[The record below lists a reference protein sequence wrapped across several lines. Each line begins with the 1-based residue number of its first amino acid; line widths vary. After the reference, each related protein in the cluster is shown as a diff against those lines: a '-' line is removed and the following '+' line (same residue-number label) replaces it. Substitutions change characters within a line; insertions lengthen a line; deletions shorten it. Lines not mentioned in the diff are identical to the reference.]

1 MRLMELKQKHLLGI
15 EHLSADEIEY
25 ILQTAESLEEISK
38 RDIKKVPTL
47 RGKTIVTLF
56 LEPSTRTKTS
66 FELAAKRLSADTLS
80 ISKDASSFKKGESL
94 KDAAKTLQA
103 YRVDAIILRHSASG
117 AAEFLS
123 KQTDASVIN
132 AGDGC
137 HEHPTQ
143 ALLDAYTIKK
153 KFGKINGLKIAIVGD
168 ILHSRVARSNIF
180 CLTKMGA
187 ELSVVAPPTL
197 LPVDVEKLPV
207 KVAFGIEEVL
217 EESDVIYLLRLQA
230 ERASENHFP
239 SIREYRRLFGLDA
252 DKVKKLKPEAIVM
265 HPGPI
270 NRGVEISST
279 VADLARSYIEEQ
291 VTSGLAVRM
300 AVLYLLVGGSS

>member
-1 MRLMELKQKHLLGI
+1 LRLMELKQKHLLGI

>member
-1 MRLMELKQKHLLGI
+1 MLKQKHLLGI
-15 EHLSADEIEY
+15 EQLSQEEIEF
-25 ILQTAESLEEISK
+25 ILQTAESLEEITK

-103 YRVDAIILRHSASG
+103 YHVDAIILRHSASG
-117 AAEFLS
+117 AAQFLS
-123 KQTDASVIN
+123 KQTEASVIN

-143 ALLDAYTIKK
+143 ALLDVYTIRK
-153 KFGKINGLKIAIVGD
+153 KFGKIKGLKIAIVGD

-180 CLTKMGA
+180 CLAKLGA
-187 ELSVVAPPTL
+187 EVTVVAPPTL
-197 LPVDVEKLPV
+197 LPVDIDKLPV

-217 EESDVIYLLRLQA
+217 AESDVIYLLRLQT

-239 SIREYRRLFGLDA
+239 SIREYRRLFGLDS

-265 HPGPI
+265 HPGPV
-270 NRGVEISST
+270 NRGIEISST

-300 AVLYLLVGGSS
+300 AVLYLLVGGS

>member
-1 MRLMELKQKHLLGI
+1 MELKQKHLLGI
-15 EHLSADEIEY
+15 EHLSSEEIEY
-25 ILQTAESLEEISK
+25 ILQTADSLEEITK

-103 YRVDAIILRHSASG
+103 YHVDAIILRHSASG

-123 KQTDASVIN
+123 NQTEASIIN

-153 KFGKINGLKIAIVGD
+153 KFGKVKDLKISIVGD

-180 CLTKMGA
+180 CLTKLGA
-187 ELSVVAPPTL
+187 EVSVVAPPTL

-207 KVAFGIEEVL
+207 KVALGIDEVL
-217 EESDVIYLLRLQA
+217 AESDVIYLLRLQT
-230 ERASENHFP
+230 ERAGENHFP
-239 SIREYRRLFGLDA
+239 SIREYRRLFGLDT

-270 NRGVEISST
+270 NRGVEISSA
-279 VADLARSYIEEQ
+279 VADLDRTYIEEQ

-300 AVLYLLVGGSS
+300 AVLYLLVGGS

>member
-1 MRLMELKQKHLLGI
+1 MKHLLGI
-15 EHLSADEIEY
+15 EPLNKEEIEH
-25 ILQTAESLEEISK
+25 ILDTAESLEDVSK

-80 ISKDASSFKKGESL
+80 ISQEASSFKKGESL

-103 YRVDAIILRHSASG
+103 YQVDAIILRHSASG

-123 KQTDASVIN
+123 HQINASIIN

-143 ALLDAYTIKK
+143 ALLDAFTIKRN
-153 KFGKINGLKIAIVGD
+153 FGKLEGLKIAIVGD

-180 CLTKMGA
+180 CLSKLGA
-187 ELSVVAPPTL
+187 KVTVVAPPTL
-197 LPVDVEKLPV
+197 LPIGIEKLPV
-207 KVAFGIEEVL
+207 NIAGSIDEVIEDSDIIYMLRVQL
-217 EESDVIYLLRLQA
+217 ERQ
-230 ERASENHFP
+230 SENLFP
-239 SIREYRRLFGLDA
+239 SVREYRRLFGVDKERLSRIKKDA
-252 DKVKKLKPEAIVM
+252 IIM
-265 HPGPI
+265 HPGPV
-270 NRGVEISST
+270 NRGVELSSEA
-279 VADLARSYIEEQ
+279 ADFNRSSIEQQ
-291 VTSGLAVRM
+291 VTSGIAVRM
-300 AVLYLLVGGSS
+300 AVLYLLVGKM